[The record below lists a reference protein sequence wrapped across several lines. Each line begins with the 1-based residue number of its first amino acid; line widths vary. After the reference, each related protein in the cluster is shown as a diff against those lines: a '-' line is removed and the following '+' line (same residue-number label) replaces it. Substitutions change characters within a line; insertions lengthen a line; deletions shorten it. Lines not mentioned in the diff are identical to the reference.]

1 VSPSRYATEIQA
13 GWRREAQL
21 ILLCAAA
28 ASSPERLDR
37 LHILIN
43 TGVDWEV
50 VMSVALRQGVMPSVY
65 RALTPALAS
74 HLPPSVWDRMRREFY
89 GNAVRNFH
97 LAAEMRRL
105 CRLLEKHGVRSLA
118 LKGPTLAAGVYGN
131 LTLRQFTDLDLLVRQ
146 DDLGA
151 ALAALE
157 GDGFR
162 TKAPLK
168 KTPGEVPSGWEAT
181 FVRERGLFEL
191 DLHWRLS
198 PPYFPFTPE
207 GDELWAR
214 AIEVDLGPG
223 GVFTLGPDDL
233 MLFLCAHGAKHGWQ
247 SLSGVCDV
255 AQAARVHK
263 YDWEALAGRAKM
275 LGSLRIL
282 LLGLLLAH
290 DLLGAAIPNVLIEA
304 ARGER
309 SVERGA
315 RIFCRYFHQLGAKGP
330 GLFQRWSIPL
340 AMIPQRAARF
350 RYALARAF
358 LPAPKDFDFVNLP
371 YALSPLYYA
380 VRPLRLALQKRPTG
394 PLCHRPL
401 YPARGQASGS
411 STTMT
416 APQPLSGTGP
426 AWKIRL

>member
-1 VSPSRYATEIQA
+1 
-13 GWRREAQL
+13 
-21 ILLCAAA
+21 
-28 ASSPERLDR
+28 
-37 LHILIN
+37 
-43 TGVDWEV
+43 
-50 VMSVALRQGVMPSVY
+50 
-65 RALTPALAS
+65 
-74 HLPPSVWDRMRREFY
+74 
-89 GNAVRNFH
+89 
-97 LAAEMRRL
+97 
-105 CRLLEKHGVRSLA
+105 
-118 LKGPTLAAGVYGN
+118 
-131 LTLRQFTDLDLLVRQ
+131 
-146 DDLGA
+146 
-151 ALAALE
+151 
-157 GDGFR
+157 
-162 TKAPLK
+162 
-168 KTPGEVPSGWEAT
+168 
-181 FVRERGLFEL
+181 
-191 DLHWRLS
+191 
-198 PPYFPFTPE
+198 
-207 GDELWAR
+207 
-214 AIEVDLGPG
+214 
-223 GVFTLGPDDL
+223 
-233 MLFLCAHGAKHGWQ
+233 
-247 SLSGVCDV
+247 
-255 AQAARVHK
+255 
-263 YDWEALAGRAKM
+263 M